1 MNRSQKIIA
10 ALGLAVA
17 IIIIVLALQ
26 PAPDIRPV
34 PEARP
39 GSNAQPANFLWE
51 VSSKQG
57 GRVYILGSIH
67 LAYPGLYPLDNEIM
81 AAFERS
87 EALVVEINIETMP
100 QALVEQYVLD
110 HGLVDDG
117 RPLPDR
123 LSPETRA
130 ALEKSGFY
138 NPGLDRLKPWLAA
151 LTVQLE
157 VLQKNGFE
165 ARYGLDRYFIEEAMG
180 RRLDVIELETIDD
193 QMGLLANMNDVE
205 ADLFFRSAILEMDDL
220 PELMNGFL
228 ETWRRGDA
236 KGFAEIF
243 FKEYDRYPELLPLM
257 DKLIFKRNER
267 MAAKINELLLE
278 PRPRLLFV
286 VVGAGHLVSDR
297 SILTELAEQGHAV
310 RQL

>member
-1 MNRSQKIIA
+1 
-10 ALGLAVA
+10 
-17 IIIIVLALQ
+17 
-26 PAPDIRPV
+26 
-34 PEARP
+34 
-39 GSNAQPANFLWE
+39 
-51 VSSKQG
+51 
-57 GRVYILGSIH
+57 
-67 LAYPGLYPLDNEIM
+67 M